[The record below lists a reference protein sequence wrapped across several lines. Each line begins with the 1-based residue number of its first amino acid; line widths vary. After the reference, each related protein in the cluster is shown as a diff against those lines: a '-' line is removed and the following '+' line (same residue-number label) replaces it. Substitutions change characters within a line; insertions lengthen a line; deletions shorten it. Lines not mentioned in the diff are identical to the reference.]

1 MRKRLPLIIG
11 IVMALVATY
20 LIKFYTDQ
28 QRSVVIADANKK
40 LSKIQ
45 SEQVPVLVAA
55 KDISKGSALDKDSV
69 TVAITFN
76 QYVQPQAATSLDRV
90 SGMLAAVPISKG
102 EQITL
107 NKLVSVKESSASGKS
122 LAMVTPI
129 GKRAVTISVDSIS
142 AVGGMIRPGDYVDI
156 VAMIAVPVT
165 TAQGKQ
171 ATQAT
176 SVSLFQNVLVLAIGQ
191 DTSGASQQSSASDSR
206 YKKEEKKVMDSSM
219 ITLALNPKEANLL
232 GFVQDQG
239 RIRLALRS
247 PADAKIEQIQSASW
261 ESLFQYLVPPE
272 VAEAEARAKQ
282 AEAAAREAK
291 PESYVEIYRG
301 LNKEKFAI
309 TNK

>member
-1 MRKRLPLIIG
+1 MRKKLPLIIG
-11 IVMALVATY
+11 IIMALVATY
-20 LIKFYTDQ
+20 LVKIYTDQ
-28 QRSVVIADANKK
+28 QRSAVIADANRK

-45 SEQVPVLVAA
+45 AEQVPVLVAA
-55 KDISKGSALDKDSV
+55 RDMAKGTVLDKDSV
-69 TVAITFN
+69 SVAIISS

-90 SGMLAAVPISKG
+90 AGMLSAVSLSKG

-107 NKLVSVKESSASGKS
+107 NKLIAVKDNSSSTSS
-122 LAMVTPI
+122 LAMATPI

-142 AVGGMIRPGDYVDI
+142 AVGGMIRPGDYVDV
-156 VAMIAVPVT
+156 VAMIVVPMT

-171 ATQAT
+171 ANQAT

-191 DTSGASQQSSASDSR
+191 DLSSISQETSASGSR
-206 YKKEEKKVMDSSM
+206 YKKEERKVDSSM

-247 PADAKIEQIQSASW
+247 PADAQIEQIQAASW
-261 ESLFQYLVPPE
+261 DSLFQYLMPPE
-272 VAEAEARAKQ
+272 VVEAQ
-282 AEAAAREAK
+282 AQQAAATKEVK

-301 LNKEKFAI
+301 LNKEKFVI

>member
-1 MRKRLPLIIG
+1 MRKKLPLIIG
-11 IVMALVATY
+11 IIMALVATY
-20 LIKFYTDQ
+20 LVKIYTDQ
-28 QRSVVIADANKK
+28 QRSAVIAEANRK

-45 SEQVPVLVAA
+45 AEQVPVLVAA
-55 KDISKGSALDKDSV
+55 RDMAKGTVLDKDSV
-69 TVAITFN
+69 SVAIISN

-90 SGMLAAVPISKG
+90 AGMLSAVPLSKG

-107 NKLVSVKESSASGKS
+107 NKLIAVKDISSSTSS
-122 LAMVTPI
+122 LAMATPI

-142 AVGGMIRPGDYVDI
+142 AVGGMIRPGDYVDV
-156 VAMIAVPVT
+156 VAMIVVPMT

-171 ATQAT
+171 ANQAT

-191 DTSGASQQSSASDSR
+191 DLSSMSQETSASGSR
-206 YKKEEKKVMDSSM
+206 YKKEERKIDSSM

-247 PADAKIEQIQSASW
+247 PADAQIEQIQAASW
-261 ESLFQYLVPPE
+261 DSLFQYLMPPE
-272 VAEAEARAKQ
+272 VVEAQ
-282 AEAAAREAK
+282 AQQAAATKEVK

-301 LNKEKFAI
+301 LNKEKFVI